1 MQPAYLRQPSDKHR
15 TVSSAR
21 KGQESSRRKEKSM
34 ENVMGKLVYFNN
46 RKDAGKMNQ
55 FIWSLS
61 GNILHVFQGDREL
74 PENSSIYKEIKRSLN
89 L

>member
-21 KGQESSRRKEKSM
+21 KGQERSRRKEKSM

-46 RKDAGKMNQ
+46 RKDAGKFNQ
-55 FIWSLS
+55 FIWSFS
-61 GNILHVFQGDREL
+61 GSILHVFQGDREL
-74 PENSSIYKEIKRSLN
+74 PKNSSIYKEIKKSLN